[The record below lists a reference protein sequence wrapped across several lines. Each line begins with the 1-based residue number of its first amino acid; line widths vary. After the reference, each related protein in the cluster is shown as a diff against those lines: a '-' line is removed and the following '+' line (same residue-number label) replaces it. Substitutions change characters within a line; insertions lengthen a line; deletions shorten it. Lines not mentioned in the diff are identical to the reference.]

1 VTKELGKAR
10 ALTGILAAQSAE
22 MRAKGAALIQQA
34 DRLLCESWN
43 ERMWS
48 DGEPIDPSPT
58 IDQAINGGFPCWKS
72 SVHGA
77 RRRTTSIWQ
86 LLSTRRPP
94 SCTILQAVCAA
105 ASAPRTGG
113 VRRRPCSNLIG
124 SCFTPEWRSRLRSQQ
139 ESLTLA
145 YSNHERTPKVQT
157 ATAYLETLNPEQRR
171 AVEHGPAGGLAS
183 PPLLVIAGAGSGKTN
198 TLAHRVAHLIVQGAD
213 PRRILL
219 MTFSRRAASEMTKR
233 VERIA
238 RKVLGDNA
246 GIMTDALTWAGTYHG
261 IGARLL
267 REYAEQI
274 GLDPAFT
281 IHDREDSADLMNL
294 VRHEKGFSKTESR
307 FPTKGACLSIY
318 SRCVNAEMPIEQ
330 VIGTS
335 YPWCAG
341 WAAELKELF
350 AAYVEAKQKQ
360 NVLDYDDLLLYWAQ
374 MVGDAGFADDIGGRF
389 DHVLVDEYQD
399 TNRLQSSILLA
410 LKPGGRG
417 LTVVGDDAQSIYSF
431 RAATV
436 RNILDF
442 PNQFSPPANIITL
455 DRNYRSTQTILA
467 AANGV
472 ISLSKERFTKNL
484 WTERTS
490 GAKPQLVTVRD
501 EADQARFIV
510 ERILENR
517 ESGTLLKEQAV
528 LFRTS
533 SHSGPLEIELT
544 RRNIPFVK
552 FGGLKFL
559 DAAHIKDM
567 LALLRFVENPRDRVA
582 GFRLLH
588 LLPGIGSAT
597 AQRVLDHMAEAA
609 DPITALA
616 GIPTPPR
623 TGDDWKGFVE
633 TLGNLRYS
641 EWPVDLERA
650 RLWYEPHLDRI
661 HEDAETRRADLL
673 QLEQIASGY
682 PSRER
687 FLTELTLDPPDAT
700 SDQAGVPLLDEDYLI
715 LSTIHSAKGQEWK
728 SVYLLNVVDGCM
740 PSDLGAGTSA
750 EIEEE
755 RRLLYVAMTRAK
767 DDLHLVVPQRF
778 FVHGQHAQG
787 DRHLYASRTRF
798 IPEKLL
804 GLFER
809 TAWPFVPAGTGA
821 RTAGPGPRV
830 DIGARMRGMWR

>member
-1 VTKELGKAR
+1 VPS
-10 ALTGILAAQSAE
+10 AA
-22 MRAKGAALIQQA
+22 
-34 DRLLCESWN
+34 
-43 ERMWS
+43 
-48 DGEPIDPSPT
+48 
-58 IDQAINGGFPCWKS
+58 
-72 SVHGA
+72 
-77 RRRTTSIWQ
+77 
-86 LLSTRRPP
+86 
-94 SCTILQAVCAA
+94 
-105 ASAPRTGG
+105 
-113 VRRRPCSNLIG
+113 
-124 SCFTPEWRSRLRSQQ
+124 
-139 ESLTLA
+139 
-145 YSNHERTPKVQT
+145 
-157 ATAYLETLNPEQRR
+157 AYLENLNPEQRR
-171 AVEHGPAGGLAS
+171 AVEHGVVGAGPFA
-183 PPLLVIAGAGSGKTN
+183 PLLVIAGAGSGKTN
-198 TLAHRVAHLIVQGAD
+198 TLAHRVAHLIVNGAD

-238 RKVLGDNA
+238 RKVMGDHA
-246 GIMTDALTWAGTYHG
+246 RVMTDGLAWAGTFHG

-267 REYAEQI
+267 RDHADQI

-281 IHDREDSADLMNL
+281 IHDREDSGDLMNL
-294 VRHEKGFSKTESR
+294 IRHEKGFSRTESR
-307 FPTKGACLSIY
+307 FPTKGTCLAIY
-318 SRCVNAEMPIEQ
+318 SRCVNAETAIEQ
-330 VIGTS
+330 VLGTS
-335 YPWCAG
+335 FSWCAG
-341 WAAELKELF
+341 WADELKELF

-374 MVGDAGFADDIGGRF
+374 TMSDPALAEEIGGRF

-410 LKPGGRG
+410 LKPSGHG

-442 PNQFSPPANIITL
+442 PDQFSPPASIITL
-455 DRNYRSTQTILA
+455 DRNYRSTQPILA

-472 ISLSKERFTKNL
+472 IDLARERFTKNL
-484 WTERTS
+484 WTDRAS

-501 EADQARFIV
+501 EAGQAGCIV

-517 ESGTLLKEQAV
+517 ESGTLLKQQAV

-582 GFRLLH
+582 GFRLMH
-588 LLPGIGSAT
+588 LIPGVGPGS
-597 AQRVLDHMAEAA
+597 AQRVLNHMTDAT
-609 DPITALA
+609 DPIAALA
-616 GIPTPPR
+616 TAPCPPR
-623 TGDDWKGFVE
+623 AGDDWTTFIAAVADI
-633 TLGNLRYS
+633 NHS
-641 EWPVDLERA
+641 NWPADLERA

-661 HEDAETRRADLL
+661 HEDAETRRADLI

-700 SDQAGVPLLDEDYLI
+700 SDQAVVPLLDEDYLI

-728 SVYLLNVVDGCM
+728 SVFLLNVVDGCM
-740 PSDLGAGTSA
+740 PSDLGTGTTA

-778 FVHGQHAQG
+778 FTHGQRAQG
-787 DRHLYASRTRF
+787 DRHVYASRTRF
-798 IPEKLL
+798 IPDRLL
-804 GLFER
+804 GLFEKTVWPAAVAA
-809 TAWPFVPAGTGA
+809 TAARPASQ
-821 RTAGPGPRV
+821 GPRFDV
-830 DIGARMRGMWR
+830 GARMRGMWR